1 MNTNIEPKA
10 MALRG
15 VHEGV
20 LKAIRK
26 CATPDENISVLDV
39 GAGQGALSKLL
50 HEAGYKVF
58 ACEFSKN
65 NFVYDKVELKEANV
79 AEYLPYD
86 DNSFDIVVAAE
97 LIEHLL
103 DQTTFFKECNRV
115 LKPGGS
121 LVISTPNI
129 LSMKSRLQFFSS
141 GYYWSFDPLSMNDR
155 SGLQHVTGRTVEQY
169 QYMAMPYGLELTS
182 IDCDKFQST
191 SKGLLLLYPLMY
203 LSVAARSMKK
213 NFSINNTLKLML
225 SRIIIMTFENR

>member
-1 MNTNIEPKA
+1 MKKIVCIICLIVSFVSANNI
-10 MALRG
+10 
-15 VHEGV
+15 
-20 LKAIRK
+20 I
-26 CATPDENISVLDV
+26 PDPYKGQVYYKYYV
-39 GAGQGALSKLL
+39 GINLGMDGTEFTKKYTKD
-50 HEAGYKVF
+50 EWGEVF
-58 ACEFSKN
+58 AN
-65 NFVYDKVELKEANV
+65 RGEA
-79 AEYLPYD
+79 
-86 DNSFDIVVAAE
+86 
-97 LIEHLL
+97 
-103 DQTTFFKECNRV
+103 FFKEFNLV